1 MFKIQNLLHNF
12 VKNQA
17 KQFLYYRNIAKKR
30 LPKPPVPSL
39 SHTFSRYLE
48 YASAIAADDK
58 QLEETTER
66 VSEFLTNG
74 TKFQDRLLEL
84 AEKAPNWVNCFWLP
98 EMYLKPRYPL
108 TLYSNPAYVFPK
120 QNFQSE
126 ADCLKYTAWLVRGM
140 LEFKDTI
147 DNRLTEKDYVDKNQT
162 IPMCMDQYDR
172 LLTSY
177 RQAVH
182 GEDVL
187 LRSPVNEDEHIMV
200 MCQNQAFAVAV
211 KVRGHLLAHS
221 EIFYQLT
228 QIAEAAKN
236 RSKTNV
242 APIACATA
250 GERDLAADFWAQAKL
265 DPMNQESLNIVTN
278 SIFNICLDLDPC
290 PENKTIANE
299 GQFILHGYGSNHA
312 GLNRWYE
319 HTIQLVVAINGTNG
333 LCIEHSVAEGIVI
346 IKMAEH
352 ALRFEKEQRAKKQ
365 IAAPK
370 LKIKPRCLRWRVT
383 SKMYEILAKQI
394 AIFDELAGDLEL
406 VHTNFSDFGK
416 EKIKSFG
423 VSPDGFVQLSMQ
435 LAHYRMYNRVVST
448 YESASIR
455 RFCLGRVDNIRSATP
470 QALEWAKAMDSPR
483 IPFKDKI
490 RLFKEAT
497 VKQAM
502 VTKENITGYGIDNHL
517 CALSTICAEAAKKKE
532 IPKQFEVFADQL
544 WYDTMRFPLSTSQ
557 VTTSSDFDNSY
568 LCYGPVVKDGYGNA
582 YNIQN
587 NKIIF
592 ATSARKSYRHTDA
605 ARFVNEVCR
614 ALRDMSAMVEK
625 ALMET
630 K

>member
-1 MFKIQNLLHNF
+1 MLSPDDW
-12 VKNQA
+12 
-17 KQFLYYRNIAKKR
+17 YEKR

-58 QLEETTER
+58 QLEETAEH
-66 VSEFLTNG
+66 VSEFLTSG
-74 TKFQDRLLEL
+74 TKFQDRLLQL

-147 DNRLTEKDYVDKNQT
+147 DNRLTEKEYVDKDRT

-236 RSKTNV
+236 RSKMNV
-242 APIACATA
+242 APIAGATA
-250 GERDLAADFWAQAKL
+250 GERDFAADFWAQAKL

-278 SIFNICLDLDPC
+278 SIFNICLDLDKC
-290 PENKTIANE
+290 SENKSIANE

-319 HTIQLVVAINGTNG
+319 HTIQLVVAIDGTNG

-352 ALRFEKEQRAKKQ
+352 ALR
-365 IAAPK
+365 
-370 LKIKPRCLRWRVT
+370 
-383 SKMYEILAKQI
+383 
-394 AIFDELAGDLEL
+394 LAGDLEL
-406 VHTNFSDFGK
+406 VHTTFSEFGK

-483 IPFKDKI
+483 IAFKDKI
-490 RLFKEAT
+490 RLFKDAT
-497 VKQAM
+497 IKQAM

-605 ARFVNEVCR
+605 SRFVNEVRR
-614 ALRDMSAMVEK
+614 ALRDMSIMVEK
-625 ALMET
+625 AMMEA